1 MAQRS
6 SIEKLPEAVRHEFER
21 KLVENGFSDYQAIA
35 EWLQDQGYEISR
47 SAAHRYGQKVQ
58 RRFAAIKSSTEAARL
73 IAEGAADE
81 GDTRS
86 EALMAMLQTEL
97 FDALVAIGEMDSEEL
112 NALDR
117 FGVMAEGT
125 KKISGLI
132 SASTRLKE
140 YQAKVKAKVQAAAE
154 DVAKQA
160 KKGGLSEESVEAIRK
175 HILGIA
181 S

>member
-97 FDALVAIGEMDSEEL
+97 FDALVAIGGDGTMSIA
-112 NALDR
+112 NR
-117 FGVMAEGT
+117 FGVMAEGA
-125 KKISGLI
+125 KKISALI